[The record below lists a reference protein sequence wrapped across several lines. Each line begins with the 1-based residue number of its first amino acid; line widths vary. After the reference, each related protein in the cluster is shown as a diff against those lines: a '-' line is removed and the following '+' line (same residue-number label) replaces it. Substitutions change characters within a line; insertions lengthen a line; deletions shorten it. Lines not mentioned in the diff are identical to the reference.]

1 MMVLFYFTFDIKVIF
16 CKITKAITI
25 AYCHGYTEVVIVD
38 DRLECL
44 VHKWEGLHKDQLD
57 ISLLRQSFYPFLKED
72 ANEAAS
78 IGHKLE
84 KPLFQIVPSLKAAF
98 WFGLVK

>member
-1 MMVLFYFTFDIKVIF
+1 VEEAYLSDKEFGTNDGPIYFTFDIKVIF

-44 VHKWEGLHKDQLD
+44 VQKERRPDAQRSTRYHSSKAELLS
-57 ISLLRQSFYPFLKED
+57 ISQRRCK
-72 ANEAAS
+72 
-78 IGHKLE
+78 
-84 KPLFQIVPSLKAAF
+84 
-98 WFGLVK
+98 